1 MLMEKQLIKTSFNEP
16 DGRHLLKNHSRMQR
30 KGKQVNTGVA
40 FTGAKLVLD
49 CKDQCFT
56 IKVLAFV

>member
-1 MLMEKQLIKTSFNEP
+1 MFMEKQLIKTSFNEP

-40 FTGAKLVLD
+40 FTGAKLLQFVVLQSKTTN
-49 CKDQCFT
+49 C
-56 IKVLAFV
+56 